1 MPSVGAG
8 AIHPIC
14 FTADFFLGALCR
26 PPLHRAVLGLERPEF
41 THVKREQLSRAVDL
55 FMHGCQSRRG

>member
-14 FTADFFLGALCR
+14 FAADYFLNSMCR
-26 PPLHRAVLGLERPEF
+26 PPLHRAVLGLERAEF
-41 THVKREQLSRAVDL
+41 THVKREQLSRALDL
-55 FMHGCQSRRG
+55 FMRGCQARGD